1 MPANI
6 SFTCQTLRGT
16 NKAGLL
22 KPDENGYYTV
32 LLGGFNLRNEMGN
45 FYPFNKYLE
54 EIFKASSTFMRRV
67 ERGHLRGEMDHPQ
80 PWKGMT
86 EREWFSRLR
95 KIDMGNVSHHIR
107 KVTLD
112 FQNYRSQHGET
123 MVAVLGE
130 VKPAGGPIGDK
141 LKASLDNPD
150 EDTCFSIRTLTLDQ
164 PMVTGAWRKDVYELV
179 TWDWVPEPGV
189 RNATKYHSPGLE
201 SFQEYSFS
209 PQTLKDVL
217 VTSDNGTIGYGM
229 ESGGGD
235 MTGLQS
241 LLKDYQAEAGQ
252 TIVTRKPF
260 MRW

>member
-6 SFTCQTLRGT
+6 SFTCQVLRGT
-16 NKAGLL
+16 NKEGLL

-32 LLGGFNLRNEMGN
+32 VLGGFNIRNEMGN

-54 EIFKASSTFMRRV
+54 EIFKNSSTFMRKI
-67 ERGHLRGEMDHPQ
+67 EKGQLRGECDHPT

-95 KIDMGNVSHHIR
+95 KIETSRVSHHIR

-112 FQNYRSQHGET
+112 FNNYRSQHGET

-130 VKPAGGPIGDK
+130 VKPAGGELGDK
-141 LKASLDNPD
+141 LRASLENPD
-150 EDTCFSIRTLTLDQ
+150 EDTAFSVRSLTLDQ
-164 PMVTGAWRKDVYELV
+164 PMVTGAWRKDIYECV
-179 TWDWVPEPGV
+179 TWDWVEEPGV

-201 SFQEYSFS
+201 SFDSYQFS
-209 PQTLKDVL
+209 AQTVGDILLSGNSGV
-217 VTSDNGTIGYGM
+217 GYGLEADAADPQPLRDLM
-229 ESGGGD
+229 
-235 MTGLQS
+235 
-241 LLKDYQAEAGQ
+241 KDYQIEAGSK
-252 TIVTRKPF
+252 IMTRKSF